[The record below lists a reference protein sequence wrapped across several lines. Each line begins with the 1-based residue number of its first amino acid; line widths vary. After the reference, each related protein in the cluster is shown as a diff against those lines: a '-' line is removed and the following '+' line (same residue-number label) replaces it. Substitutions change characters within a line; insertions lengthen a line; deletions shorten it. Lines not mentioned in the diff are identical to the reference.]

1 MNEYVVE
8 MSVIGSY
15 KNVIFAESI
24 EEAKKLAIKICR
36 NRYNITFDKASY
48 EVKSIESRDPVV
60 KGEYL

>member
-24 EEAKKLAIKICR
+24 EEAKKLAIKICK
-36 NRYNITFDKASY
+36 NRYNVRFDKASY
-48 EVKSIESRDPVV
+48 KVKSIESRDPVV
-60 KGEYL
+60 KGGR

>member
-36 NRYNITFDKASY
+36 NRYNRTCDKASY
-48 EVKSIESRDPVV
+48 KVKSIESRDPVV
-60 KGEYL
+60 KGGR

>member
-24 EEAKKLAIKICR
+24 DEAKKAG
-36 NRYNITFDKASY
+36 D
-48 EVKSIESRDPVV
+48 
-60 KGEYL
+60 

>member
-24 EEAKKLAIKICR
+24 EEAKKAG
-36 NRYNITFDKASY
+36 D
-48 EVKSIESRDPVV
+48 
-60 KGEYL
+60 

>member
-8 MSVIGSY
+8 MEVIGSY

-24 EEAKKLAIKICR
+24 EEAKKLAIKICK

-48 EVKSIESRDPVV
+48 KVKSIESRDPVV
-60 KGEYL
+60 KGGR

>member
-36 NRYNITFDKASY
+36 NRYNTFDKASY
-48 EVKSIESRDPVV
+48 KVKSIESRDPVV
-60 KGEYL
+60 KGGR

>member
-24 EEAKKLAIKICR
+24 EETKKAG
-36 NRYNITFDKASY
+36 D
-48 EVKSIESRDPVV
+48 
-60 KGEYL
+60 

>member
-1 MNEYVVE
+1 MNEYIVE

-48 EVKSIESRDPVV
+48 KVISIESRDPVV
-60 KGEYL
+60 KGGR